1 MEAQAIFDTVARH
14 LLAQNAKSYQEDGYT
29 CAYRGAD
36 GRKCAAGVLLT
47 DAEAS
52 AYGEGWSWPIPDDF
66 DPERDD
72 VLDAA
77 NRIGHHSLVRRLQW
91 VHDTYLPAEWLQE
104 LAYVGAA
111 FGLDTSILDGVN
123 P

>member
-1 MEAQAIFDTVARH
+1 MEAQEIFDTVARH
-14 LLAQNAKSYQEDGYT
+14 LIGQNAKSYQEDGST

-52 AYGEGWSWPIPDDF
+52 ACGEGWSWPTPDDF
-66 DPERDD
+66 DPERDAAN
-72 VLDAA
+72 DAA
-77 NRIGHHSLVRRLQW
+77 NRIGNHSLVRRLQW
-91 VHDTYLPAEWLQE
+91 VHDTYLPAQWLQE
-104 LAYVGAA
+104 LAALGEE
-111 FGLDTSILDGVN
+111 FGLDTSVLGVA